1 LCLQRAMALDG
12 GGAAALQLGAYV
24 LDVLVCIYSIRLAS
38 SSNIFSIEAL
48 RAMSFLVLQHLH
60 GGFGV
65 GFLATQVDRH
75 LQFLQSSKKGQCSGN
90 Q

>member
-1 LCLQRAMALDG
+1 MALDG
-12 GGAAALQLGAYV
+12 GGAAALQLGAHV

-65 GFLATQVDRH
+65 GIFSNAGRSTPAISTVEQER
-75 LQFLQSSKKGQCSGN
+75 SM
-90 Q
+90 